1 MPKFDFPGRAEP
13 VEVVLHYDFREY
25 RFPLPFE
32 TEDPIA
38 LRLLRAHPGL
48 VEVVSLGP
56 EPVPEPEPE
65 PKPFKKHKPHEGGE
79 R

>member
-1 MPKFDFPGRAEP
+1 
-13 VEVVLHYDFREY
+13 
-25 RFPLPFE
+25 
-32 TEDPIA
+32 
-38 LRLLRAHPGL
+38 L